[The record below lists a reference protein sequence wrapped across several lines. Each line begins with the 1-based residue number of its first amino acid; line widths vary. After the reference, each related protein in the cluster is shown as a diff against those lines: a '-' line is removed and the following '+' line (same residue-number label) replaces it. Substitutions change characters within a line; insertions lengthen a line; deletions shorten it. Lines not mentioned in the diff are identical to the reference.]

1 MTDHPSVA
9 TIIGSIGVAILLV
22 AFLLN
27 LAKWLTQDSWA
38 YLGLNVIGAALAAYS
53 SYLISFV
60 PFVVLEGTWTVVTA
74 IAMARKMTS
83 P

>member
-1 MTDHPSVA
+1 MTDRAGFA
-9 TIIGSIGVAILLV
+9 TLIGSIGVAILLV

-38 YLGLNVIGAALAAYS
+38 YLGLNVAGAALAAYS

-74 IAMARKMTS
+74 IAMARKMTAR
-83 P
+83 